1 MMTILRYFI
10 KGREREKTCTAMMTT
25 TATTATAEKETSR
38 IELRKSVDLRGGG
51 STDRSHS
58 AAFQAQTH
66 YYSWSIIIII
76 VKL

>member
-10 KGREREKTCTAMMTT
+10 KGREREKTCTAMMTAT
-25 TATTATAEKETSR
+25 TTTATAEKETSR

-58 AAFQAQTH
+58 AAFKAFQVTLLFVVN
-66 YYSWSIIIII
+66 YYYYYC
-76 VKL
+76 